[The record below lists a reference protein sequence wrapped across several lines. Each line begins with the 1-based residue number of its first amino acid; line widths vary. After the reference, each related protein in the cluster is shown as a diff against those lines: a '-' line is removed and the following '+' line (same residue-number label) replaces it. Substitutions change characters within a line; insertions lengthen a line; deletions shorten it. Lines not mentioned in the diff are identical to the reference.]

1 VGGGCTNQL
10 TACPYRTP
18 HPPRSNLLVLCGLRQ
33 RTLLNTRPS
42 TKQNRVYNLNKKYR
56 EFETEKYMNTKN
68 GVLELS
74 IDLEK
79 ERILHV
85 TITRHIRECCLDP
98 PV

>member
-1 VGGGCTNQL
+1 
-10 TACPYRTP
+10 
-18 HPPRSNLLVLCGLRQ
+18 
-33 RTLLNTRPS
+33 
-42 TKQNRVYNLNKKYR
+42 
-56 EFETEKYMNTKN
+56 
-68 GVLELS
+68 VLELS